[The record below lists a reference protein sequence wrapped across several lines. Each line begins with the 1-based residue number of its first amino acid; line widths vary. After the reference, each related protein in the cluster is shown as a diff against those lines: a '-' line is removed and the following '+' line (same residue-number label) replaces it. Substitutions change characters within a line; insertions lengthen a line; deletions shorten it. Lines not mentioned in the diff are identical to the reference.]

1 MVVIFPIE
9 TPAQRQ
15 VLGVAIAFSI
25 LAVVAVCLRLLAHHL
40 ARKRWILTDY
50 FIIAAGIFAV
60 GLQSISITGVIQAG
74 IGYGHVNTIAG
85 TFGTEPIIK
94 LLQLIIPLQFLWV
107 LSLSCTKISILF
119 LYLSIFPVTWVVR
132 VSWATM
138 ALIVGWTIGTI
149 LAGCLICRPFA
160 FNWDQTIPG
169 GSCGN
174 QVTSFKVTGIINLI
188 TDVVVL
194 VTPMPLLYK
203 LQMATYKKV
212 TFITIFGLG
221 AVTCIISILRISV
234 LSTMDFTDITYSIPR
249 ANIFSGLEPCLA
261 VILASVPM
269 MRPLLGRLRYT
280 PEVTAR
286 PPNKSPSPSGRSGS
300 TGDGEFQPL
309 QNNSSELCLRPI
321 GPKHEVGVAVQSPT
335 EARDISRGNEASLEA
350 GKSRDTDQREK
361 RGLGISVKQE
371 WAVLHGRGHPI
382 VIRSFRCFGYCSFH
396 SHYLIICTMYIVS
409 DLHGFSFQDLVYHNI
424 SFVQNYLL
432 QETFPKISSVIY
444 RMLFRYLLALVIQ
457 LCWVDLG
464 LAQDATIT
472 IPWVTDAPDYF
483 HGYGGKV
490 IGAKDATT
498 TYGINCL
505 SDQRACHRFTPDLT
519 VIYGPSTYDMIANG
533 YKFDFTSGCTLM
545 GSPTPTGASCT
556 ETKSLH
562 EASTTTSATVLVP
575 ATGDDST
582 LGIFPATLI
591 VTDTGDFPAPST
603 ATEDRP
609 LTDSH
614 VSTTDSSLT
623 APATA
628 TTDPISVASVG
639 FLNSTAMITGGP
651 TYFGNGTSQGSKNG
665 TTVTVTVLASS
676 IPCHCECDCGQHQT
690 AKATVT
696 VPMAMKNHGVNTAAP
711 VALIYGIVAGAM
723 FWI

>member
-1 MVVIFPIE
+1 MVVTFPIE

-15 VLGVAIAFSI
+15 VLGVAITFSI
-25 LAVVAVCLRLLAHHL
+25 LAVVAVSLRLLAHHL
-40 ARKRWILTDY
+40 ANKKWILSDY

-74 IGYGHVNTIAG
+74 IGYDHVTAIAG
-85 TFGTEPIIK
+85 TYGMGPITK

-107 LSLSCTKISILF
+107 LSLSF
-119 LYLSIFPVTWVVR
+119 TWAVR
-132 VSWATM
+132 VWWITM
-138 ALIVGWTIGTI
+138 GVIIAWTIGTI

-174 QVTSFKVTGIINLI
+174 QVTSFTVTGVINLL

-203 LQMATYKKV
+203 LQMARYKKV

-221 AVTCIISILRISV
+221 GFTCIISILRISV
-234 LSTMDFTDITYSIPR
+234 LSTMDFTDITYTLPR

-269 MRPLLGRLRYT
+269 MRPLLGRSIYT
-280 PEVTAR
+280 PEMTAR
-286 PPNKSPSPSGRSGS
+286 PSNKYISPSGRSRS

-309 QNNSSELCLRPI
+309 QDDSTELCLRPL
-321 GPKHEVGVAVQSPT
+321 GPKHEVGITVQKPSETRERYGGSEDSPKAG
-335 EARDISRGNEASLEA
+335 ESRDIGQMQKEGLE
-350 GKSRDTDQREK
+350 
-361 RGLGISVKQE
+361 IS
-371 WAVLHGRGHPI
+371 
-382 VIRSFRCFGYCSFH
+382 
-396 SHYLIICTMYIVS
+396 
-409 DLHGFSFQDLVYHNI
+409 
-424 SFVQNYLL
+424 
-432 QETFPKISSVIY
+432 
-444 RMLFRYLLALVIQ
+444 
-457 LCWVDLG
+457 
-464 LAQDATIT
+464 T

-483 HGYGGKV
+483 QGYGGKA

-505 SDQRACHRFTPDLT
+505 SDQTACHRFTPDLT

-562 EASTTTSATVLVP
+562 ETSTITSATVLVP

-591 VTDTGDFPAPST
+591 VTDTGDFSAST
-603 ATEDRP
+603 ATE
-609 LTDSH
+609 TETSINFH
-614 VSTTDSSLT
+614 VSTSDASWTM
-623 APATA
+623 PATA
-628 TTDPISVASVG
+628 TADPITAVSVG
-639 FLNSTAMITGGP
+639 FLNSTATITGVP
-651 TYFGNGTSQGSKNG
+651 TYFGNGTSRADKNG
-665 TTVTVTVLASS
+665 TT
-676 IPCHCECDCGQHQT
+676 T
-690 AKATVT
+690 AVATVT
-696 VPMAMKNHGVNTAAP
+696 VPMAMKNHGIKMATPMVMVWGF
-711 VALIYGIVAGAM
+711 VASAM